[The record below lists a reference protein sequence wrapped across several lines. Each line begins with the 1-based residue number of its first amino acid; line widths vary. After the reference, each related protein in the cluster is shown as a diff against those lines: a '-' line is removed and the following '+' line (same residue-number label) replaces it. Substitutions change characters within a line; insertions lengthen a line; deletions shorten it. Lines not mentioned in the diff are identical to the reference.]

1 MQFPSGVEGI
11 QSSGGR
17 YTEEDIGEES
27 IFNVGRAARETRKI
41 DRVAS
46 RRIID
51 DHSGWEGCRP
61 NNRRSN
67 QLALVGDPKNLIT
80 QGRHAI
86 DGSGGEQEVA
96 SFLNVRPGRRAHVVD
111 TVLIIGIGTCRL
123 AQPVDRG
130 SGVRI
135 QLIDDV
141 ADPRLWSARRF
152 VETSS
157 KPSCCY
163 SKEIGSARCT
173 QACVGKGRKDH
184 PIADRISVGVLGLS
198 YIEGSVGIDVPS
210 PGDDSRVGNSWNGKT
225 GISNIDAEELPCVGI
240 GDQTWV
246 LNPEAHCRPG
256 WRYGHVTR
264 VKAVSEDIFGV
275 SASAHVR
282 FDRTGHRIEEGDL
295 TGIDCRIGSRHE
307 ERYICQGEWNLS
319 TPEQFRRSTGGR
331 EQWLWLES
339 VFA

>member
-17 YTEEDIGEES
+17 YTEEDIGDES

-51 DHSGWEGCRP
+51 DHSRWKTWDPDDCWGD
-61 NNRRSN
+61 
-67 QLALVGDPKNLIT
+67 QLALIRYAEDLIT

-135 QLIDDV
+135 QLVDDV
-141 ADPRLWSARRF
+141 SYARLWSAWRF

-210 PGDDSRVGNSWNGKT
+210 PGNDSRVGNSWNGKT
-225 GISNIDAEELPCVGI
+225 GISDIDAEELPCVGI
-240 GDQTWV
+240 GDRIVYIVNT
-246 LNPEAHCRPG
+246 ESHSRTG

-307 ERYICQGEWNLS
+307 ERHIGKGEWNLA
-319 TPEQFRRSTGGR
+319 TPE
-331 EQWLWLES
+331 
-339 VFA
+339 